1 MKKRLLASTLCLIM
15 VLSTLLSGCGGEPP
29 AAQGVDEKKQDVV
42 IDNRNTAT
50 VNDDNKEKIETQ
62 APAAIEVSDKDFSVK
77 EYLYENDFS
86 SMYFLVVTNNSKAVV
101 SISGNGIA
109 KDENKNMVGAADM
122 SIDVLGPGE
131 TSLGYFYFNDVKGI
145 ANVEYTLEYES
156 ESYYSPVISTI
167 ETQQTLNNKNV
178 TITATN
184 KGTTCA
190 EFVEAHALFFDVNN
204 TVISHTSTYL
214 TDDDSEIKPGKSIT
228 AQLDSFKDYDH
239 VEVYLTGRSTGKTMA
254 ADSAKVSD
262 EDFNFVNHL
271 YSDSFSTMYFMVVT
285 SNASVP
291 VKITGNAVAKDAE
304 GNILGAGDMH
314 IDILGPG
321 ETSLGYF
328 YFNDVKNVKDVE
340 YQLDYDTDPYYTPV
354 ISYLTVEQT
363 INNNNVIV
371 AVTNDNSVPAQ
382 FVEAHAL
389 FFDAQNNVIS
399 HMSNY
404 VVDDDSEIKPGK
416 MLVEQLDAFGAF
428 DHVEVYFTGRAEDG
442 PTATRPMQQKESQ
455 KKEEE
460 KKAENTQTEPV
471 AQPTEVETKPTVATT
486 EATTPPTTVPATEPA
501 EQLVNG
507 MHPEFKEAMDAYE
520 EFMDEYVEFM
530 TKYQESDDAL
540 SMALDYAKFL
550 GKYADATAKFEKWE
564 DNDLNDTE
572 MQYYIQVQTRVNQKL
587 LAVVAAMPG

>member
-1 MKKRLLASTLCLIM
+1 
-15 VLSTLLSGCGGEPP
+15 
-29 AAQGVDEKKQDVV
+29 
-42 IDNRNTAT
+42 
-50 VNDDNKEKIETQ
+50 
-62 APAAIEVSDKDFSVK
+62 
-77 EYLYENDFS
+77 
-86 SMYFLVVTNNSKAVV
+86 
-101 SISGNGIA
+101 
-109 KDENKNMVGAADM
+109 MVGAADM
-122 SIDVLGPGE
+122 AIDVLGPGE
-131 TSLGYFYFNDVKGI
+131 TSLGYFHFNDVKGI
-145 ANVEYTLEYES
+145 ATVDYSL
-156 ESYYSPVISTI
+156 SYDTDTRYLPVIGAI
-167 ETQQTLNNKNV
+167 ETEQTLNNNNV
-178 TITATN
+178 TIKATN
-184 KGTTCA
+184 KGSTCA

-204 TVISHTSTYL
+204 AIIRHEWTYMV
-214 TDDDSEIKPGKSIT
+214 DNDSEIKPGKSIT
-228 AQLDSFKDYDH
+228 AQLDSFKEYDH
-239 VEVYLTGRSTGKTMA
+239 VEVYLTGRSTGKTVSASA
-254 ADSAKVSD
+254 AGVSD
-262 EDFNFVNHL
+262 DDFDITGHL
-271 YSDSFSTMYFMVVT
+271 YSNSYYTSYFLIVT

-291 VKITGNAVAKDAE
+291 VSITGNATAKDE
-304 GNILGAGDMH
+304 NGNILGAGDLH

-328 YFNDVKNVKDVE
+328 HFNDVKGVDSVE
-340 YQLDYDTDPYYTPV
+340 YQLDYDTDPHYTPV

-389 FFDAQNNVIS
+389 FFD
-399 HMSNY
+399 SNDNILRHEWTY
-404 VVDDDSEIKPGK
+404 VVDDDSELKPGK

-442 PTATRPMQQKESQ
+442 PTATRPIQLKKSQ
-455 KKEEE
+455 KKEKE

-501 EQLVNG
+501 KQLVNG